1 MATLPINLKLSKKT
15 IDEAHICAEALWYGI
30 NYKNLKPTVP
40 DEELLQYFAEPMYR
54 HGKNVANFNP
64 DIFRSYVK
72 KLISACGLNALNLGA
87 GRMDLLQ
94 GIATIKGQIYQHF
107 YDVQKMSPVLP
118 AVNLPINAINDLSSG
133 IVTHP
138 KYHQIILASRILFF
152 NTPNIEIFNISSG
165 ISRNI
170 GFTGRPYKYL
180 TAFNLK
186 MHRVYL
192 ANRTQLSKCKKPKIL
207 LLTGVLA
214 NSFASTTWWERRVL
228 DLALLLHFKEITF
241 DVNLP
246 QRVRAARNLRNRL
259 MARKMQAIKTRKVK

>member
-1 MATLPINLKLSKKT
+1 MAKLPTNLRLSKKT

-54 HGKNVANFNP
+54 HGRNVANFNP
-64 DIFRSYVK
+64 DIFRSNVK
-72 KLISACGLNALNLGA
+72 RLISACGLNALNLGA

-107 YDVQKMSPVLP
+107 DDVQMKRPVMP
-118 AVNLPINAINDLSSG
+118 AVNLSITAINDLSRG
-133 IVTHP
+133 LVIHP
-138 KYHQIILASRILFF
+138 QYHQIILASRILFF

-165 ISRNI
+165 IARNL
-170 GFTGRPYKYL
+170 GFSGRPYKYL
-180 TAFNLK
+180 TVFNLK
-186 MHRVYL
+186 MQRVYL
-192 ANRTQLSKCKKPKIL
+192 ANRTQLSKCKAPKIL

-228 DLALLLHFKEITF
+228 DLALLLHFKEISF
-241 DVNLP
+241 DPNLR
-246 QRVRAARNLRNRL
+246 QRVLVARSLRNRFL
-259 MARKMQAIKTRKVK
+259 ARKMQAIKTRKVK